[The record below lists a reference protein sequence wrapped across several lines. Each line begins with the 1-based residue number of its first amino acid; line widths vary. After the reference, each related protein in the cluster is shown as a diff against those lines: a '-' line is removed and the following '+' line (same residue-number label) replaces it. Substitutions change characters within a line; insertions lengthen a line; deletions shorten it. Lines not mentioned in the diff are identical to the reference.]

1 MVEDSEDKE
10 QKVPIDDHRHHLR
23 CLPIWVYHL
32 LMPPTQIGRHLKRPD
47 FENLMFLPVPS

>member
-1 MVEDSEDKE
+1 MVEGSEDKE